1 MSGNVHKFKEPILAP
16 DFLRIDG
23 ASVGGSG
30 ATPVVAAVA
39 VAPFTIVDT
48 PVAIQRLRVTLDAYQ
63 FDILAAADFASVK
76 LAELGSRVI
85 MMGVQSELDFV
96 KDNTGVLTTAALDVA
111 MSSAAASSSNFTS
124 VAANAD
130 LMPKIDI
137 NGTGDHL
144 DQAFDRFT
152 LLSGATVT
160 NYPRVSINTGVY
172 LNIQTSILADGFL
185 TLTGWID
192 LYYIDLGVAV

>member
-1 MSGNVHKFKEPILAP
+1 MAPSFKL
-16 DFLRIDG
+16 DDG
-23 ASVGGSG
+23 TVLGGGGG
-30 ATPVVAAVA
+30 ATPAVTAVA
-39 VAPFTIVDT
+39 VAPFTVVDT
-48 PVAIQRLRVTLDAYQ
+48 PVAVQRLRVTLDAYQ
-63 FDILAAADFASVK
+63 FDILAAADFATVK
-76 LAELGSRVI
+76 LAEMGSRFIV
-85 MMGVQSELDFV
+85 MGVQSELDFV

-111 MSSAAASSSNFTS
+111 MSSAAASSTNFTS

-144 DQAFDRFT
+144 DQAFDQFT

-160 NYPRVSINTGVY
+160 NFPRVSINTGVY